1 MEKLHNDGYGEDD
14 SFGWAKFQD
23 EINQQEKSSEID
35 SRCKC
40 IAEMLNDAFDYNEYK
55 NLLEDCNEK
64 QTSELVGYTMT
75 YAQILWGD
83 SAILSYPEDYR
94 DSLIYEMIE
103 LVEKLKEEKDDN
115 EKKKLFC
122 KGIITGI
129 RERDPNS
136 SKLLDSKYNPD
147 SDELLDFYDVRYNL
161 ADDPVFGDDAIIY
174 DKVASSLVRNGYVYH
189 GFNSGVESSIREK
202 GLSTDEL
209 STTKDEIER
218 IDSIVAK
225 YNPERH
231 LAFGY
236 LSNASRKW
244 GDYSGNAVF
253 YTANPAIAYEYAT
266 EGPEWLRYFV
276 DGHRKV
282 KEEEGPYV
290 LRNYEDSRRVIENWC
305 DNMMRLNIKENT
317 PPRATWMNHQERSE
331 VMSFFEKQWSVFGNG
346 EPRVALFSRKSIGMD
361 DIPEYLSY
369 EKMSNKSLSEKTA
382 SLIDFVNMGVD
393 YKTTSSIPPEAIQIV
408 DLPIYQKTELYKK
421 KSEYQRILD
430 EDRLYCRNGES
441 SAKERTIELA
451 ETDALF
457 RSLLNSG
464 ERRYFSKS
472 REDRKKIAENYDEG
486 YDWNTTRT
494 GINNSGD
501 KPDTF
506 REFIDR
512 YYDYLDKLDGIET
525 PAAGENLKS
534 ALATSLV
541 YSDYPQKRIKQLLTI
556 LSRKDIP
563 VVAKEFVS
571 FETISPIEATRGSNG
586 VDYGS
591 VYFNA
596 KSPIL
601 CSAIYESD
609 CSVKESTY
617 TPNAEH
623 RQIIFSDLLKCALK
637 SDGSEM
643 KQFILGL
650 KADEKLIN
658 DVVESNGDLSKFNDK
673 QIESVARLISQCD
686 ALYHQMQIGQDKPWD
701 LSDDLHQAACQ
712 TIERF
717 KPTKRYSLA
726 DRIVRCFCYPLGIKN
741 ADDALS
747 YIENNQKW
755 ANMING
761 STSIWGEHEDG
772 ERVFDLHKGD
782 LVKSINNT
790 TEALAGILKNGV
802 LAYNYVGDGSG
813 LLHRDFSQMD
823 TDFAMI
829 SDQQGTFFEKVKQSS
844 AGDFLNKPGSE
855 IVLMIHPHESMFQR
869 TEAIKR
875 EQQRD
880 QYGSSFYEFANYAD
894 IKADPKKYELYKV
907 GAMTEHDD
915 DYGIRTGLPSS
926 EISCIMV
933 GEDVAEEA
941 IRLVRN
947 NSFYIPVVDKV
958 GKLLLTF
965 EDYSK
970 AM

>member
-1 MEKLHNDGYGEDD
+1 MEKIHSNGYGEDD

-23 EINQQEKSSEID
+23 EISQQEKSSEID

-40 IAEMLNDAFDYNEYK
+40 IAEMLNDAFDYNAYK
-55 NLLEDCNEK
+55 NLLKDCDEK

-83 SAILSYPEDYR
+83 SAILSCPEDER
-94 DSLIYEMIE
+94 NDLVYEMIS
-103 LVEKLKEEKDDN
+103 LVEKLKEENDDT
-115 EKKKLFC
+115 ERKKLFC
-122 KGIITGI
+122 RGIITSI
-129 RERDPNS
+129 RER
-136 SKLLDSKYNPD
+136 NPD
-147 SDELLDFYDVRYNL
+147 SYELLDPFDTHYDQ
-161 ADDPVFGDDAIIY
+161 ADDLVFEDGAIIY
-174 DKVASSLVRNGYVYH
+174 DKVTSSLIRDGYVYH

-202 GLSTDEL
+202 GLSADEL

-218 IDSIVAK
+218 IDSIAAK

-253 YTANPAIAYEYAT
+253 YTTNPAIAYEYAT
-266 EGPEWLRYFV
+266 EGPEWLSYFV

-290 LRNYEDSRRVIENWC
+290 LRNYEDSRRVMENWC
-305 DNMMRLNIKENT
+305 DNMMGLNIKENT

-346 EPRVALFSRKSIGMD
+346 EPRVALFSRKSIGRD
-361 DIPEYLSY
+361 DTPEYLSY
-369 EKMSNKSLSEKTA
+369 EKMSNKSLSEKIA

-393 YKTTSSIPPEAIQIV
+393 YKTTSSIPPEAIQII
-408 DLPIYQKTELYKK
+408 DLPIYQKAELFKK
-421 KSEYQRILD
+421 KTEYEAILEND
-430 EDRLYCRNGES
+430 YGYSGHGED
-441 SAKERTIELA
+441 SAKDETIRLA
-451 ETDALF
+451 ESDAVF
-457 RSLLNSG
+457 RKLLSPG
-464 ERRYFSKS
+464 ELRYFSQSKD
-472 REDRKKIAENYDEG
+472 DRKMITENYEDG
-486 YDWNTTRT
+486 YYWNANYTS
-494 GINNSGD
+494 IADSED
-501 KPDTF
+501 KPGTF
-506 REFIDR
+506 REFINR
-512 YYDYLDKLDGIET
+512 YYDYLDKLDSIEMPT
-525 PAAGENLKS
+525 ANEKLKS

-571 FETISPIEATRGSNG
+571 FETISPIEATRGANG
-586 VDYGS
+586 RDTGS

-609 CSVKESTY
+609 CSVKESAY
-617 TPNAEH
+617 NPNAEH

-650 KADEKLIN
+650 KADERLIN
-658 DVVESNGDLSKFNDK
+658 DVVESNGDLSKFNDE

-717 KPTKRYSLA
+717 KPTERYSLA

-761 STSIWGEHEDG
+761 SASIWGEYKNG

-933 GEDVAEEA
+933 GEDVAKEV

-947 NSFYIPVVDKV
+947 NSFYIPVVDKT
-958 GKLLLTF
+958 GELLLTF
-965 EDYSK
+965 EDYNK
-970 AM
+970 AIQ